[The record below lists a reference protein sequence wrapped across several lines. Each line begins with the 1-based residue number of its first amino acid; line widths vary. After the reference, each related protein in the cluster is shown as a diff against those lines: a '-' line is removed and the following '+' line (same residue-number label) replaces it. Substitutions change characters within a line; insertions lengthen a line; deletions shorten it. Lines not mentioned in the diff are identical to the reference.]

1 MPLDLQDLETSTSYN
16 SQVEWDIHGMEVGIE
31 GEIHL
36 KSDHDCSSKKAQ

>member
-36 KSDHDCSSKKAQ
+36 KSDHDCLSKKAQ